1 MKLKNIYVV
10 RHAETDW
17 NRDLRF
23 QGQTDVQLNDVGREQ
38 ALKLRPIMQQLQ
50 VESVYSSSLSR
61 AVETAEIA
69 TQELKITIQ
78 KDDRLRETNIGDA
91 EGLTHDEIVAKFGDH
106 SLTKWR
112 SYEERLLDFH
122 FVNGESKRQMMIR
135 VRQAFLDIAQN
146 SNRNTIAIFSHG
158 MVMRALTYV
167 FGVGLPW
174 DLQAFSN
181 GSVHHYIWSD
191 ENPEILVYKNKIFGL

>member
-23 QGQTDVQLNDVGREQ
+23 QGQTDIQLNDMGREQ

-50 VESVYSSSLSR
+50 IESVYSSSLSR
-61 AVETAEIA
+61 AFETAEIA
-69 TQELKITIQ
+69 TQELKISIQ

-91 EGLTHDEIVAKFGDH
+91 EGLTHDEIVAKFGEQ
-106 SLTKWR
+106 SLVKWR

-135 VRQAFLDIAQN
+135 ARQVFLDIAQN
-146 SNRNTIAIFSHG
+146 SNRSTIAIFSHG

-174 DLQAFSN
+174 DLQIFSN

-191 ENPEILVYKNKIFGL
+191 ENPEILTYKNKVF

>member
-38 ALKLRPIMQQLQ
+38 ALKLRPVMQQLQ
-50 VESVYSSSLSR
+50 IESVYSSSLSR
-61 AVETAEIA
+61 AFETAEIA

-91 EGLTHDEIVAKFGDH
+91 EGLTHDEIVARFGEH
-106 SLTKWR
+106 SLVKWR

-135 VRQAFLDIAQN
+135 ARQVFLDIAQN
-146 SNRNTIAIFSHG
+146 SNRSTIAIFSHG
-158 MVMRALTYV
+158 MIMRALTYV

-174 DLQAFSN
+174 DLQNFSN

-191 ENPEILVYKNKIFGL
+191 ENPEALIYKSKVY

>member
-1 MKLKNIYVV
+1 MKLKNIYVI

-23 QGQTDVQLNDVGREQ
+23 QGQTDIQLNEAGREQ
-38 ALKLRPIMQQLQ
+38 AQKLRPIMQQLQ

-61 AVETAEIA
+61 AFETAEIA
-69 TQELKITIQ
+69 TQELKISIQ
-78 KDDRLRETNIGDA
+78 KDDRLRETHLGDA
-91 EGLTHDEIVAKFGDH
+91 EGLTHDEIVAKFGEH
-106 SLTKWR
+106 SLVKWR

-135 VRQAFLDIAQN
+135 ARHAFLDIAQN

-158 MVMRALTYV
+158 MIMRALTYV

-191 ENPEILVYKNKIFGL
+191 DNPEILTYKSKVF

>member
-17 NRDLRF
+17 NRELRF

-38 ALKLRPIMQQLQ
+38 ALKLRPVMQQLQ
-50 VESVYSSSLSR
+50 IESVYSSSLSR
-61 AVETAEIA
+61 AFDTAEIA

-91 EGLTHDEIVAKFGDH
+91 EGLTHDEIVAKFGEH
-106 SLTKWR
+106 SLAKWR
-112 SYEERLLDFH
+112 SYEERLLDYH

-135 VRQAFLDIAQN
+135 ARQVFLDIAQN
-146 SNRNTIAIFSHG
+146 SNRSTIAIFSHG

-174 DLQAFSN
+174 DLQNFSN

-191 ENPEILVYKNKIFGL
+191 ENPETLTYKSKVF

>member
-17 NRDLRF
+17 NKDLRF
-23 QGQTDVQLNDVGREQ
+23 QGQTDIQLNETGREQ
-38 ALKLRPIMQQLQ
+38 ALKLRSVMQQLQ
-50 VESVYSSSLSR
+50 IESVYSSSLSR
-61 AVETAEIA
+61 AYETAELA
-69 TQELKITIQ
+69 TQDLKLTIQ

-91 EGLTHDEIVAKFGDH
+91 EGLTHDEIIGKFGEH

-135 VRQAFLDIAQN
+135 ARHVFLDIAQN

-158 MVMRALTYV
+158 MIMRALTYV

-174 DLQAFSN
+174 DLQVFSN

-191 ENPEILVYKNKIFGL
+191 ENPETLIYKSKVY

>member
-10 RHAETDW
+10 RHTETDW

-23 QGQTDVQLNDVGREQ
+23 QGQTDIQLNDMGREQ

-50 VESVYSSSLSR
+50 IESVYSSSLSR
-61 AVETAEIA
+61 AFETAEIA
-69 TQELKITIQ
+69 TQELKISIQ

-91 EGLTHDEIVAKFGDH
+91 EGLTHDDFVAFFVEKCIVY
-106 SLTKWR
+106 WR

-122 FVNGESKRQMMIR
+122 FANGESKRQMMIR
-135 VRQAFLDIAQN
+135 ARQVFLDIAQN
-146 SNRNTIAIFSHG
+146 SNRSTIAIFSHG
-158 MVMRALTYV
+158 MVMRALTHV

-174 DLQAFSN
+174 DIQIFSN

-191 ENPEILVYKNKIFGL
+191 DNPETLTYKNKVF

>member
-17 NRDLRF
+17 NRDLRI
-23 QGQTDVQLNDVGREQ
+23 QGQTDIQLNDMGREQ

-50 VESVYSSSLSR
+50 IESVYSSSLSR
-61 AVETAEIA
+61 AFETAEIA
-69 TQELKITIQ
+69 TQELKISIQ

-91 EGLTHDEIVAKFGDH
+91 EGLTHDEIVAKFGEQ
-106 SLTKWR
+106 SLVKWR

-135 VRQAFLDIAQN
+135 ARQVFLDIAQN
-146 SNRNTIAIFSHG
+146 SNRSTIAIFSHG

-174 DLQAFSN
+174 DLQIFSN

-191 ENPEILVYKNKIFGL
+191 ENPEILTYKNKVF